1 MLFDA
6 GLPADEIP
14 VALLGFN
21 LGLELGQLGV
31 IALAGA
37 CFAAIRSLLPAN
49 WQADRGIAAYAI
61 GSLAAYWVIERT
73 LAAFGFVV

>member
-1 MLFDA
+1 MRSPSRFSASIWASSSLSSA
-6 GLPADEIP
+6 SSRSP
-14 VALLGFN
+14 
-21 LGLELGQLGV
+21 ELASPRFGR
-31 IALAGA
+31 
-37 CFAAIRSLLPAN
+37 CSLAN